1 MDSWLIWKLTGG
13 KVHVTDYT
21 NASRTMLYNIHTLDW
36 DEKLLEVL
44 DIPRCMLPQV
54 RNSSEVYGYT
64 TIQGKISRLQELQ
77 ATSRRR
83 CLVSAASKKGR
94 QRTPMAPVV
103 FC

>member
-1 MDSWLIWKLTGG
+1 MLP
-13 KVHVTDYT
+13 
-21 NASRTMLYNIHTLDW
+21 RTMLYNIHTLDW

-64 TIQGKISRLQELQ
+64 TIQGENIPVQELQ
-77 ATSRRR
+77 ATSRR

-94 QRTPMAPVV
+94 
-103 FC
+103 